1 VKKGS
6 SSFLKKR
13 TKKLLQ
19 IAACAA
25 FNTDARVLP
34 DMNKSFLVLF
44 FKKELLPFFCLL
56 LAAAAPIKVGTLT
69 LHFCN
74 AEYFGFCGSITQPLD
89 RSGGTPGTITV
100 GFEYYPRTNTYAP
113 PAGVILA
120 QEGGPGYST
129 TGSRDGYVR
138 LFAPLRTRRDILLID
153 KRGTGRSS
161 PIDCPP
167 LQKAYNPNLHD
178 VALCAR
184 QLGGNAWFYRSA
196 DAADD
201 IAAVLAALQLGPV
214 DYYGDSYGTWFG
226 QVFAVLHP
234 QVLRTM
240 VLDSAYPVLGDNS
253 NSEVNH
259 GQQAMEIACRRS
271 KPCRALGGS
280 ARARFATLLSA
291 LRAQPVTGDAPGE
304 NGEPRHVTA
313 DPAGLFL
320 IVANAGNA
328 PATWRD
334 LDAAGRAWLDN
345 ADPLPLLRLVAEA
358 RDSYSG
364 GGSATSFSVGLAD
377 AVQCAEY
384 GTNFSLYAKLPER
397 RRQYERSLDRLRE
410 NHPDTYAPFTINDAV
425 FSQMNAEEFDTCLPW
440 PAPVEGIVPAQ
451 PIPAGSVFPSV
462 PVLVLSGE
470 LDTVT
475 SPSEG
480 RATAALFPNSTYIET
495 PNLVHESA
503 IGDAGYFVPPNGQDL
518 SQCIGPIVRAFV
530 RSGGNTGDTG
540 CLATIRPIRTVPV
553 FAVHYSDVAPA
564 VAETGNQVS
573 PAGLKL
579 ASAVAETVGDA
590 VARYYVTSAGHGAG
604 LRGGSFSLST
614 IADGY
619 RLTLKKC
626 AWADDLTVTGRI
638 DWHQITGQLESQVT
652 FAAGKHRGS
661 MVITWDDQQIEAMAQ
676 LSGTID
682 GATLAATRL
691 AP

>member
-1 VKKGS
+1 
-6 SSFLKKR
+6 
-13 TKKLLQ
+13 
-19 IAACAA
+19 
-25 FNTDARVLP
+25 
-34 DMNKSFLVLF
+34 
-44 FKKELLPFFCLL
+44 
-56 LAAAAPIKVGTLT
+56 
-69 LHFCN
+69 
-74 AEYFGFCGSITQPLD
+74 
-89 RSGGTPGTITV
+89 
-100 GFEYYPRTNTYAP
+100 
-113 PAGVILA
+113 
-120 QEGGPGYST
+120 
-129 TGSRDGYVR
+129 
-138 LFAPLRTRRDILLID
+138 
-153 KRGTGRSS
+153 
-161 PIDCPP
+161 
-167 LQKAYNPNLHD
+167 
-178 VALCAR
+178 
-184 QLGGNAWFYRSA
+184 
-196 DAADD
+196 
-201 IAAVLAALQLGPV
+201 
-214 DYYGDSYGTWFG
+214 
-226 QVFAVLHP
+226 
-234 QVLRTM
+234 
-240 VLDSAYPVLGDNS
+240 
-253 NSEVNH
+253 
-259 GQQAMEIACRRS
+259 
-271 KPCRALGGS
+271 
-280 ARARFATLLSA
+280 
-291 LRAQPVTGDAPGE
+291 
-304 NGEPRHVTA
+304 
-313 DPAGLFL
+313 
-320 IVANAGNA
+320 
-328 PATWRD
+328 
-334 LDAAGRAWLDN
+334 
-345 ADPLPLLRLVAEA
+345 
-358 RDSYSG
+358 
-364 GGSATSFSVGLAD
+364 
-377 AVQCAEY
+377 
-384 GTNFSLYAKLPER
+384 
-397 RRQYERSLDRLRE
+397 
-410 NHPDTYAPFTINDAV
+410 
-425 FSQMNAEEFDTCLPW
+425 
-440 PAPVEGIVPAQ
+440 
-451 PIPAGSVFPSV
+451 
-462 PVLVLSGE
+462 
-470 LDTVT
+470 VT